1 MLDGSAAHAR
11 STDRTDDGL
20 EVSHSIRTWTDTNQA
35 LLSVCA
41 SQALAQHA

>member
-1 MLDGSAAHAR
+1 MPDGSAAHAR
-11 STDRTDDGL
+11 SADRTDGL
-20 EVSHSIRTWTDTNQA
+20 EISHSIRTWTDASQA